1 MAELTPKR
9 EAFAKNFIENGGNAT
24 DAARK
29 AGYKKPEQ
37 EGCRLLKNADVSAYI
52 ADKQAELDRRN
63 GTDTMSLADI
73 QKRRAMIARGEAK
86 DSFGFTPAF
95 SEQLKAMSDL
105 EKAITIKEQ
114 KEAQQKAAEAA
125 RAAGEYHLDLDIIA
139 RMIFSL
145 LPVKTGL
152 VLSMDRTNWKFG
164 EFNINIL
171 MLGITYKGIAFPLI
185 FSLLPKRGNSSWN
198 ERRKI
203 MERFIRLFGAE
214 CIDSLVADREF
225 IGKEWTG
232 WLNSRRIR
240 YYIRIRQNFWI
251 VKPST
256 GERIRAWWLFNDLK
270 VGQEKFFHKLF
281 LHKGEYVY
289 LAGSR
294 IKNSDGVPELQILI
308 CFNRPEG
315 AILTY
320 KKRWEIETAFRAMKS
335 SGFNIEDTHM
345 RDMERIARLVAMV
358 CVALVWAYLVGE
370 HKDINIKP
378 IRILKHGRKAKSLVK
393 YGLEEIATILLRP
406 AYTPKFDVFK
416 FLSCT

>member
-1 MAELTPKR
+1 MKTTNSKDLVKVNQILPIMQDHFGQNMNLARIKLMALLLHVFCVVQTVSLHKLADAMPTAVDKDSNLR
-9 EAFAKNFIENGGNAT
+9 RLQRFFAK
-24 DAARK
+24 
-29 AGYKKPEQ
+29 Y
-37 EGCRLLKNADVSAYI
+37 V
-52 ADKQAELDRRN
+52 
-63 GTDTMSLADI
+63 
-73 QKRRAMIARGEAK
+73 
-86 DSFGFTPAF
+86 
-95 SEQLKAMSDL
+95 
-105 EKAITIKEQ
+105 
-114 KEAQQKAAEAA
+114 
-125 RAAGEYHLDLDIIA
+125 LDLDIMA

-152 VLSMDRTNWKFG
+152 VLSMDRTNWRFG

-185 FSLLPKRGNSSWN
+185 F
-198 ERRKI
+198 
-203 MERFIRLFGAE
+203 FGAE
-214 CIDSLVADREF
+214 CIDCLVADREF

-240 YYIRIRQNFWI
+240 YYIRIRQSFWI

-308 CFNRPEG
+308 CFNRPEE

-320 KKRWEIETAFRAMKS
+320 KKRWEIETVFRAMKS

-370 HKDINIKP
+370 HKDVNIKA

-393 YGLEEIATILLRP
+393 YGLEEISTILMRP
-406 AYTPKFDVFK
+406 AYNPKFDVFK
-416 FLSCT
+416 FLSYLSPGYQCGY